1 MFLLRL
7 GELLEEWT
15 HKKSVENLARSMSLN
30 IDRVWMKTEKGEE
43 LLPLHQV
50 QAGDQVVVRMGGMI
64 PLDGTI
70 VEGEVMVNQAS
81 LTGESIPVPKR
92 PGSSVYAGTVV
103 EEGECVLT
111 VTQQSG
117 EGRYDKIV
125 AMIEESEQL
134 KSAAE
139 NHAAHLADQLV
150 PYTLAGSALVYLLT
164 RNVTRALSV
173 LMVDFSCALKLSMPL
188 AVLSAMSEASRF
200 HVTVKGGKYLEAVAQ
215 ADTIVFDKTGTLTHA
230 SPVVAQV
237 IPFGGNKEPE
247 MLRLAAC
254 LEEHFPHSMAN
265 AVVQAARE
273 RGIYVCNNKGCNAES
288 VAEHTIMLMLMAL
301 RFGIPGHNAVIQG
314 QQIQMKQKAI
324 AAHAPGLFQ
333 CAVGLVGFGDTAQA
347 TARRLA
353 SFGCKLYYYTRH
365 RRPPQVE
372 EDFGVTYLPLEE
384 LTAQC
389 DIISLHCA
397 VTDETREMVDGA
409 FLARMKPN
417 SILVNCGRGDLVD
430 NQALRK
436 ALIDGTIRGAA
447 LDTIFPEP
455 TPGDHPLVDLP
466 PEVRDRVVYSSH
478 LGGSSGG
485 AFAKAH
491 LTMWTNARH
500 ILNGERPTNVVNGL

>member
-1 MFLLRL
+1 MKILVFGPRDRYDVYRPPFADEMPV
-7 GELLEEWT
+7 ELVFRRPDQT
-15 HKKSVENLARSMSLN
+15 Y
-30 IDRVWMKTEKGEE
+30 
-43 LLPLHQV
+43 V
-50 QAGDQVVVRMGGMI
+50 QAAQENADARIIFVDAITDVGPD
-64 PLDGTI
+64 
-70 VEGEVMVNQAS
+70 VM
-81 LTGESIPVPKR
+81 
-92 PGSSVYAGTVV
+92 
-103 EEGECVLT
+103 
-111 VTQQSG
+111 
-117 EGRYDKIV
+117 
-125 AMIEESEQL
+125 
-134 KSAAE
+134 
-139 NHAAHLADQLV
+139 DQL
-150 PYTLAGSALVYLLT
+150 PE
-164 RNVTRALSV
+164 
-173 LMVDFSCALKLSMPL
+173 LKMIH
-188 AVLSAMSEASRF
+188 SEG
-200 HVTVKGGKYLEAVAQ
+200 VGYNCI
-215 ADTIVFDKTGTLTHA
+215 D
-230 SPVVAQV
+230 
-237 IPFGGNKEPE
+237 
-247 MLRLAAC
+247 C
-254 LEEHFPHSMAN
+254 
-265 AVVQAARE
+265 QAARE

-372 EDFGVTYLPLEE
+372 EEFGVTYLPLEE

-491 LTMWTNARH
+491 LTMWTNAQH

>member
-1 MFLLRL
+1 
-7 GELLEEWT
+7 
-15 HKKSVENLARSMSLN
+15 
-30 IDRVWMKTEKGEE
+30 
-43 LLPLHQV
+43 
-50 QAGDQVVVRMGGMI
+50 
-64 PLDGTI
+64 
-70 VEGEVMVNQAS
+70 
-81 LTGESIPVPKR
+81 
-92 PGSSVYAGTVV
+92 
-103 EEGECVLT
+103 
-111 VTQQSG
+111 
-117 EGRYDKIV
+117 
-125 AMIEESEQL
+125 
-134 KSAAE
+134 
-139 NHAAHLADQLV
+139 
-150 PYTLAGSALVYLLT
+150 
-164 RNVTRALSV
+164 
-173 LMVDFSCALKLSMPL
+173 
-188 AVLSAMSEASRF
+188 
-200 HVTVKGGKYLEAVAQ
+200 
-215 ADTIVFDKTGTLTHA
+215 
-230 SPVVAQV
+230 
-237 IPFGGNKEPE
+237 

-430 NQALRK
+430 KQALRK

>member
-1 MFLLRL
+1 
-7 GELLEEWT
+7 
-15 HKKSVENLARSMSLN
+15 
-30 IDRVWMKTEKGEE
+30 
-43 LLPLHQV
+43 
-50 QAGDQVVVRMGGMI
+50 
-64 PLDGTI
+64 
-70 VEGEVMVNQAS
+70 
-81 LTGESIPVPKR
+81 
-92 PGSSVYAGTVV
+92 
-103 EEGECVLT
+103 
-111 VTQQSG
+111 
-117 EGRYDKIV
+117 
-125 AMIEESEQL
+125 
-134 KSAAE
+134 
-139 NHAAHLADQLV
+139 
-150 PYTLAGSALVYLLT
+150 
-164 RNVTRALSV
+164 
-173 LMVDFSCALKLSMPL
+173 
-188 AVLSAMSEASRF
+188 
-200 HVTVKGGKYLEAVAQ
+200 
-215 ADTIVFDKTGTLTHA
+215 
-230 SPVVAQV
+230 
-237 IPFGGNKEPE
+237 
-247 MLRLAAC
+247 
-254 LEEHFPHSMAN
+254 
-265 AVVQAARE
+265 
-273 RGIYVCNNKGCNAES
+273 
-288 VAEHTIMLMLMAL
+288 
-301 RFGIPGHNAVIQG
+301 
-314 QQIQMKQKAI
+314 MKQKAI

-500 ILNGERPTNVVNGL
+500 ILNRERPTNVVNGL

>member
-1 MFLLRL
+1 MSIYLDEKNPGKHPPFDDASPDIVEYVRYLEVIAGKSANTAFSYYCDLRGFSRFMKRRRGLVPADTEIKDIDPKGLDTAFWGSVSKEDIYEYLYFLNREC
-7 GELLEEWT
+7 GN
-15 HKKSVENLARSMSLN
+15 KKSS
-30 IDRVWMKTEKGEE
+30 
-43 LLPLHQV
+43 
-50 QAGDQVVVRMGGMI
+50 
-64 PLDGTI
+64 
-70 VEGEVMVNQAS
+70 
-81 LTGESIPVPKR
+81 
-92 PGSSVYAGTVV
+92 
-103 EEGECVLT
+103 
-111 VTQQSG
+111 
-117 EGRYDKIV
+117 
-125 AMIEESEQL
+125 
-134 KSAAE
+134 
-139 NHAAHLADQLV
+139 
-150 PYTLAGSALVYLLT
+150 
-164 RNVTRALSV
+164 
-173 LMVDFSCALKLSMPL
+173 
-188 AVLSAMSEASRF
+188 
-200 HVTVKGGKYLEAVAQ
+200 
-215 ADTIVFDKTGTLTHA
+215 
-230 SPVVAQV
+230 
-237 IPFGGNKEPE
+237 
-247 MLRLAAC
+247 
-254 LEEHFPHSMAN
+254 
-265 AVVQAARE
+265 
-273 RGIYVCNNKGCNAES
+273 
-288 VAEHTIMLMLMAL
+288 
-301 RFGIPGHNAVIQG
+301 
-314 QQIQMKQKAI
+314 
-324 AAHAPGLFQ
+324 
-333 CAVGLVGFGDTAQA
+333 

-491 LTMWTNARH
+491 LTMWTNAQH

>member
-1 MFLLRL
+1 M
-7 GELLEEWT
+7 W
-15 HKKSVENLARSMSLN
+15 VP
-30 IDRVWMKTEKGEE
+30 D
-43 LLPLHQV
+43 
-50 QAGDQVVVRMGGMI
+50 
-64 PLDGTI
+64 
-70 VEGEVMVNQAS
+70 VM
-81 LTGESIPVPKR
+81 
-92 PGSSVYAGTVV
+92 
-103 EEGECVLT
+103 
-111 VTQQSG
+111 
-117 EGRYDKIV
+117 
-125 AMIEESEQL
+125 
-134 KSAAE
+134 
-139 NHAAHLADQLV
+139 DQL
-150 PYTLAGSALVYLLT
+150 PE
-164 RNVTRALSV
+164 
-173 LMVDFSCALKLSMPL
+173 LKMIH
-188 AVLSAMSEASRF
+188 SEG
-200 HVTVKGGKYLEAVAQ
+200 VGYNCI
-215 ADTIVFDKTGTLTHA
+215 D
-230 SPVVAQV
+230 
-237 IPFGGNKEPE
+237 
-247 MLRLAAC
+247 C
-254 LEEHFPHSMAN
+254 
-265 AVVQAARE
+265 QAARE

-397 VTDETREMVDGA
+397 VTDETGDGGWGLPGPDEA
-409 FLARMKPN
+409 QLHLGQLRPGRPGGQPGPAEGTHRRDHP
-417 SILVNCGRGDLVD
+417 GRG
-430 NQALRK
+430 A
-436 ALIDGTIRGAA
+436 GYY
-447 LDTIFPEP
+447 FPGP

-466 PEVRDRVVYSSH
+466 PKIRDRVVYSSH
-478 LGGSSGG
+478 LGGQLRG

>member
-1 MFLLRL
+1 M
-7 GELLEEWT
+7 
-15 HKKSVENLARSMSLN
+15 
-30 IDRVWMKTEKGEE
+30 
-43 LLPLHQV
+43 
-50 QAGDQVVVRMGGMI
+50 
-64 PLDGTI
+64 
-70 VEGEVMVNQAS
+70 
-81 LTGESIPVPKR
+81 
-92 PGSSVYAGTVV
+92 
-103 EEGECVLT
+103 
-111 VTQQSG
+111 
-117 EGRYDKIV
+117 
-125 AMIEESEQL
+125 
-134 KSAAE
+134 
-139 NHAAHLADQLV
+139 
-150 PYTLAGSALVYLLT
+150 
-164 RNVTRALSV
+164 
-173 LMVDFSCALKLSMPL
+173 
-188 AVLSAMSEASRF
+188 
-200 HVTVKGGKYLEAVAQ
+200 
-215 ADTIVFDKTGTLTHA
+215 
-230 SPVVAQV
+230 
-237 IPFGGNKEPE
+237 
-247 MLRLAAC
+247 
-254 LEEHFPHSMAN
+254 
-265 AVVQAARE
+265 VQAARE

-491 LTMWTNARH
+491 LTMWTNAQH

>member
-1 MFLLRL
+1 MKILVFGPKARYDAYMPEFAREL
-7 GELLEEWT
+7 GAELVFCPLGSSPRQAAADNPDT
-15 HKKSVENLARSMSLN
+15 QVLFDDPV
-30 IDRVWMKTEKGEE
+30 IDVDREILD
-43 LLPLHQV
+43 LLP
-50 QAGDQVVVRMGGMI
+50 
-64 PLDGTI
+64 
-70 VEGEVMVNQAS
+70 N
-81 LTGESIPVPKR
+81 
-92 PGSSVYAGTVV
+92 
-103 EEGECVLT
+103 
-111 VTQQSG
+111 
-117 EGRYDKIV
+117 
-125 AMIEESEQL
+125 
-134 KSAAE
+134 
-139 NHAAHLADQLV
+139 
-150 PYTLAGSALVYLLT
+150 
-164 RNVTRALSV
+164 
-173 LMVDFSCALKLSMPL
+173 LKLIQ
-188 AVLSAMSEASRF
+188 SEGVAFNRID
-200 HVTVKGGKYLEAVAQ
+200 LE
-215 ADTIVFDKTGTLTHA
+215 
-230 SPVVAQV
+230 
-237 IPFGGNKEPE
+237 
-247 MLRLAAC
+247 
-254 LEEHFPHSMAN
+254 
-265 AVVQAARE
+265 AARE
-273 RGIYVCNNKGCNAES
+273 RGVYVCNNKGCNAES

-491 LTMWTNARH
+491 LTMWTNAQH